1 MPCQD
6 SDSKDLPYLKKI
18 FEFIES
24 NSDKFDLSRI
34 YAHGFSQNSVWSSV
48 IGFCFH
54 DKIRGIFL
62 GASGMSIKGQGLQ
75 TTSCGGYVNSTA
87 GRLCKGDPEIRNPRC
102 ENCEKKYPCPDCQYT
117 PIYPC
122 YTPKNPMIACLEDY
136 KNDWTTNSR
145 DDPENISSIKN
156 MYEKMIDEGH
166 DARLFR
172 FSPSEDKTIKGSHK
186 SPRNVELWQVGCF
199 GLTEPCSQVKLLY

>member
-24 NSDKFDLSRI
+24 SSDKFDLSRI

-87 GRLCKGDPEIRNPRC
+87 AHCSNILGTPRQKWFFLEIRVFWP
-102 ENCEKKYPCPDCQYT
+102 
-117 PIYPC
+117 
-122 YTPKNPMIACLEDY
+122 
-136 KNDWTTNSR
+136 
-145 DDPENISSIKN
+145 
-156 MYEKMIDEGH
+156 
-166 DARLFR
+166 
-172 FSPSEDKTIKGSHK
+172 
-186 SPRNVELWQVGCF
+186 
-199 GLTEPCSQVKLLY
+199 